1 MGTCLAL
8 SSGNVRVASRPDS
21 RGESGGDATTRG
33 PPSPEEGIVMV
44 RSLPSVAAAVLVG
57 VGLSQSPAAAQD
69 LLAANTASSAVLYSA
84 VPLAPVPASVT
95 LSAAAVATKAESASP
110 AESTGPKYFH
120 AFVTPKAA
128 PSRPIALPALYAM
141 QAGLQAMDVRST
153 FTAISLGAH
162 EANPIMKPLAKNQAT
177 MMAVKA
183 GVAASTI
190 LMSEKMWRGGNK
202 MGAIV
207 SMVAANAVTAMV
219 VAHNYRVVNQL
230 QAR

>member
-1 MGTCLAL
+1 
-8 SSGNVRVASRPDS
+8 
-21 RGESGGDATTRG
+21 
-33 PPSPEEGIVMV
+33 MV

-57 VGLSQSPAAAQD
+57 IGLSQTPAAAQD

-95 LSAAAVATKAESASP
+95 LSAAAVATKAESAS
-110 AESTGPKYFH
+110 ATASTEPKFFH

-128 PSRPIALPALYAM
+128 PSRPLVLPALYAM

-190 LMSEKMWRGGNK
+190 LVSEKMWRGGNK

-219 VAHNYRVVNQL
+219 VAHNYQVVNQL

>member
-1 MGTCLAL
+1 
-8 SSGNVRVASRPDS
+8 
-21 RGESGGDATTRG
+21 
-33 PPSPEEGIVMV
+33 
-44 RSLPSVAAAVLVG
+44 
-57 VGLSQSPAAAQD
+57 
-69 LLAANTASSAVLYSA
+69 
-84 VPLAPVPASVT
+84 
-95 LSAAAVATKAESASP
+95 
-110 AESTGPKYFH
+110 
-120 AFVTPKAA
+120 
-128 PSRPIALPALYAM
+128 
-141 QAGLQAMDVRST
+141 
-153 FTAISLGAH
+153 
-162 EANPIMKPLAKNQAT
+162 

>member
-1 MGTCLAL
+1 
-8 SSGNVRVASRPDS
+8 
-21 RGESGGDATTRG
+21 
-33 PPSPEEGIVMV
+33 MV

-57 VGLSQSPAAAQD
+57 IGISQSPAAAQD

-110 AESTGPKYFH
+110 AESTGPKFFH
-120 AFVTPKAA
+120 AFVTPKEA

-183 GVAASTI
+183 GVAATTI

-230 QAR
+230 QGR

>member
-1 MGTCLAL
+1 
-8 SSGNVRVASRPDS
+8 
-21 RGESGGDATTRG
+21 
-33 PPSPEEGIVMV
+33 
-44 RSLPSVAAAVLVG
+44 
-57 VGLSQSPAAAQD
+57 
-69 LLAANTASSAVLYSA
+69 
-84 VPLAPVPASVT
+84 VPASAT

-110 AESTGPKYFH
+110 AESTGPKFFH
-120 AFVTPKAA
+120 AFVTPKEA
-128 PSRPIALPALYAM
+128 PSRPLALPALYVM

-153 FTAISLGAH
+153 FTAISRGAH

-183 GVAASTI
+183 GVAATTI
-190 LMSEKMWRGGNK
+190 LMSERMWRGGNK

>member
-1 MGTCLAL
+1 
-8 SSGNVRVASRPDS
+8 
-21 RGESGGDATTRG
+21 
-33 PPSPEEGIVMV
+33 MV

-84 VPLAPVPASVT
+84 VPLAPMPASVT

-120 AFVTPKAA
+120 AFVTPKEA

-230 QAR
+230 QGR

>member
-1 MGTCLAL
+1 
-8 SSGNVRVASRPDS
+8 
-21 RGESGGDATTRG
+21 
-33 PPSPEEGIVMV
+33 MV

-69 LLAANTASSAVLYSA
+69 LLAANTASSAVLYSD

-95 LSAAAVATKAESASP
+95 ISAAAVATKAESASP
-110 AESTGPKYFH
+110 AESTGPKFYH

-141 QAGLQAMDVRST
+141 QAGLQVMDVRST

-162 EANPIMKPLAKNQAT
+162 EANPIMKPLAKNEAT
-177 MMAVKA
+177 MLAVKV

-207 SMVAANAVTAMV
+207 SMVVANAVTGMV

-230 QAR
+230 QGR

>member
-1 MGTCLAL
+1 
-8 SSGNVRVASRPDS
+8 
-21 RGESGGDATTRG
+21 
-33 PPSPEEGIVMV
+33 MV

-110 AESTGPKYFH
+110 AESTGPKFFH
-120 AFVTPKAA
+120 AFVTPKEA
-128 PSRPIALPALYAM
+128 PSRPLALPALYVM

-183 GVAASTI
+183 GIAASTI

-230 QAR
+230 QGR

>member
-1 MGTCLAL
+1 
-8 SSGNVRVASRPDS
+8 
-21 RGESGGDATTRG
+21 
-33 PPSPEEGIVMV
+33 MV

-57 VGLSQSPAAAQD
+57 IGLSQSPAAAQD
-69 LLAANTASSAVLYSA
+69 LLAANTASIAVLYSA

-128 PSRPIALPALYAM
+128 PSRPIVLPALYAM

>member
-1 MGTCLAL
+1 
-8 SSGNVRVASRPDS
+8 
-21 RGESGGDATTRG
+21 
-33 PPSPEEGIVMV
+33 MV

-57 VGLSQSPAAAQD
+57 IGLSQSPAAAQD

-141 QAGLQAMDVRST
+141 QAGLQVMDVRST

-162 EANPIMKPLAKNQAT
+162 EANPIMKPLAKNQTT
-177 MMAVKA
+177 MMAVKV

-190 LMSEKMWRGGNK
+190 LASERMWRGGNK

>member
-1 MGTCLAL
+1 
-8 SSGNVRVASRPDS
+8 
-21 RGESGGDATTRG
+21 
-33 PPSPEEGIVMV
+33 MV

-57 VGLSQSPAAAQD
+57 LGLSQSPAAAQD
-69 LLAANTASSAVLYSA
+69 VLAANTASSAVLYSA
-84 VPLAPVPASVT
+84 VPLAPVPASAT

-110 AESTGPKYFH
+110 AESTGPKFFH
-120 AFVTPKAA
+120 AFVTPKEA
-128 PSRPIALPALYAM
+128 PSRPLALPALYVM

-183 GVAASTI
+183 GIAASTI
-190 LMSEKMWRGGNK
+190 LMSERMWRGGNK

>member
-1 MGTCLAL
+1 
-8 SSGNVRVASRPDS
+8 
-21 RGESGGDATTRG
+21 
-33 PPSPEEGIVMV
+33 MV

-57 VGLSQSPAAAQD
+57 IGLSQSPAAAQD

>member
-1 MGTCLAL
+1 
-8 SSGNVRVASRPDS
+8 
-21 RGESGGDATTRG
+21 
-33 PPSPEEGIVMV
+33 MV

-57 VGLSQSPAAAQD
+57 IGLSQSPAAAQD

-120 AFVTPKAA
+120 AFVTPKEA

>member
-1 MGTCLAL
+1 
-8 SSGNVRVASRPDS
+8 
-21 RGESGGDATTRG
+21 
-33 PPSPEEGIVMV
+33 MV

-120 AFVTPKAA
+120 AFVTPKEA

>member
-1 MGTCLAL
+1 
-8 SSGNVRVASRPDS
+8 
-21 RGESGGDATTRG
+21 
-33 PPSPEEGIVMV
+33 MV

-57 VGLSQSPAAAQD
+57 IGLSQSPAAAQD
-69 LLAANTASSAVLYSA
+69 LLAANTASSAMLYSA

-110 AESTGPKYFH
+110 AESAGPKFFH
-120 AFVTPKAA
+120 AFVTPKEA

-183 GVAASTI
+183 GIAASTI

-230 QAR
+230 QGR

>member
-1 MGTCLAL
+1 
-8 SSGNVRVASRPDS
+8 
-21 RGESGGDATTRG
+21 
-33 PPSPEEGIVMV
+33 MV

-120 AFVTPKAA
+120 AFVTPKEA

-183 GVAASTI
+183 GIAASTI
-190 LMSEKMWRGGNK
+190 LMSERMWRGGNK

>member
-1 MGTCLAL
+1 
-8 SSGNVRVASRPDS
+8 
-21 RGESGGDATTRG
+21 
-33 PPSPEEGIVMV
+33 MV

-57 VGLSQSPAAAQD
+57 IGLFPSPAAAQD

-120 AFVTPKAA
+120 AFVTPKEA

-230 QAR
+230 QGR

>member
-1 MGTCLAL
+1 
-8 SSGNVRVASRPDS
+8 
-21 RGESGGDATTRG
+21 
-33 PPSPEEGIVMV
+33 MV

-57 VGLSQSPAAAQD
+57 IGFSQSPAAAQD

-110 AESTGPKYFH
+110 AESTGPKFFH
-120 AFVTPKAA
+120 AFVTPKEA

-183 GVAASTI
+183 GIAATTI

-230 QAR
+230 QGR

>member
-1 MGTCLAL
+1 
-8 SSGNVRVASRPDS
+8 
-21 RGESGGDATTRG
+21 
-33 PPSPEEGIVMV
+33 MV

-57 VGLSQSPAAAQD
+57 IGLSQSPAAAQD
-69 LLAANTASSAVLYSA
+69 LLTANTASSAVLYSA
-84 VPLAPVPASVT
+84 VPLAPVPASLT

-110 AESTGPKYFH
+110 AESTGTKYFH

-183 GVAASTI
+183 GIAASTI
-190 LMSEKMWRGGNK
+190 LMSERMWRGGNK

>member
-1 MGTCLAL
+1 
-8 SSGNVRVASRPDS
+8 
-21 RGESGGDATTRG
+21 
-33 PPSPEEGIVMV
+33 MV

-57 VGLSQSPAAAQD
+57 IGLSPSPAAAQN
-69 LLAANTASSAVLYSA
+69 LLAANPASSAVLYSA

-110 AESTGPKYFH
+110 AESTGPKFFH
-120 AFVTPKAA
+120 AFVTPKEA
-128 PSRPIALPALYAM
+128 PSRPLALPALYVM

-183 GVAASTI
+183 GIAASTI
-190 LMSEKMWRGGNK
+190 LMSERMWRGGNK

>member
-1 MGTCLAL
+1 
-8 SSGNVRVASRPDS
+8 
-21 RGESGGDATTRG
+21 
-33 PPSPEEGIVMV
+33 MV

-57 VGLSQSPAAAQD
+57 IGLSQSPAAAQD
-69 LLAANTASSAVLYSA
+69 LLTANTASSAVLYSA

-110 AESTGPKYFH
+110 AESTGTKYFH

-128 PSRPIALPALYAM
+128 PSRPIVLPALYVM

-183 GVAASTI
+183 GVAATTI
-190 LMSEKMWRGGNK
+190 LMSERMWRGGNK

-207 SMVAANAVTAMV
+207 SMIAANAVTAMV

>member
-1 MGTCLAL
+1 
-8 SSGNVRVASRPDS
+8 
-21 RGESGGDATTRG
+21 
-33 PPSPEEGIVMV
+33 MV

-57 VGLSQSPAAAQD
+57 IGLSQSPAAAQD

-120 AFVTPKAA
+120 AFVTPKEA

-230 QAR
+230 QGR

>member
-1 MGTCLAL
+1 
-8 SSGNVRVASRPDS
+8 
-21 RGESGGDATTRG
+21 
-33 PPSPEEGIVMV
+33 MV

-57 VGLSQSPAAAQD
+57 IGLSQSPAAAQD
-69 LLAANTASSAVLYSA
+69 LLAANTASSAMLYSA

-120 AFVTPKAA
+120 AFVAPKEA

-230 QAR
+230 QGR

>member
-1 MGTCLAL
+1 M
-8 SSGNVRVASRPDS
+8 
-21 RGESGGDATTRG
+21 
-33 PPSPEEGIVMV
+33 
-44 RSLPSVAAAVLVG
+44 
-57 VGLSQSPAAAQD
+57 
-69 LLAANTASSAVLYSA
+69 
-84 VPLAPVPASVT
+84 
-95 LSAAAVATKAESASP
+95 
-110 AESTGPKYFH
+110 
-120 AFVTPKAA
+120 TPKEA

-230 QAR
+230 QGR

>member
-1 MGTCLAL
+1 
-8 SSGNVRVASRPDS
+8 
-21 RGESGGDATTRG
+21 
-33 PPSPEEGIVMV
+33 MV
-44 RSLPSVAAAVLVG
+44 RSLPSVAAAVLG
-57 VGLSQSPAAAQD
+57 GIGLSPSPAAAQN

-120 AFVTPKAA
+120 AFVTPKEA

-230 QAR
+230 QGR

>member
-1 MGTCLAL
+1 
-8 SSGNVRVASRPDS
+8 
-21 RGESGGDATTRG
+21 
-33 PPSPEEGIVMV
+33 
-44 RSLPSVAAAVLVG
+44 
-57 VGLSQSPAAAQD
+57 
-69 LLAANTASSAVLYSA
+69 VLYSD

-95 LSAAAVATKAESASP
+95 ISAAAVATKAETASP
-110 AESTGPKYFH
+110 AESTGPKFFH
-120 AFVTPKAA
+120 AFVTPQAA

-141 QAGLQAMDVRST
+141 QAGLQVMDVRST

-162 EANPIMKPLAKNQAT
+162 EANPIMKPLAKNEAT
-177 MMAVKA
+177 MLAVKV

-207 SMVAANAVTAMV
+207 SMVVANAVTGMV

-230 QAR
+230 QGR

>member
-1 MGTCLAL
+1 
-8 SSGNVRVASRPDS
+8 
-21 RGESGGDATTRG
+21 
-33 PPSPEEGIVMV
+33 MV

-57 VGLSQSPAAAQD
+57 IGLSPSPAAAQD

-110 AESTGPKYFH
+110 ADSTGPKYFH
-120 AFVTPKAA
+120 AFVTPKEA

-230 QAR
+230 QGR

>member
-1 MGTCLAL
+1 
-8 SSGNVRVASRPDS
+8 
-21 RGESGGDATTRG
+21 
-33 PPSPEEGIVMV
+33 MV

-69 LLAANTASSAVLYSA
+69 LLTANTASSAVLYSA

-110 AESTGPKYFH
+110 AESTGTKYFH
-120 AFVTPKAA
+120 AFVTPKVA
-128 PSRPIALPALYAM
+128 PSRPIALPVLYAM

-183 GVAASTI
+183 GVAATTI
-190 LMSEKMWRGGNK
+190 LMSERMWRGGNK

-207 SMVAANAVTAMV
+207 SMIAANAVTAMV